1 MARQKGI
8 IKLDGTIGDITF
20 YKTKDGFLAR
30 EKGGIPADRIAND
43 PAFQRTRENGAE
55 FGRAGKAG
63 KILRNAIRGL
73 LQNASDS
80 RMVSRLTTE
89 MIKVIQED
97 ATNARGLRNV
107 IDGEAELLQGFDF
120 NISGKLGTTIYAPF
134 TAVIDRVAG
143 TLTANLAA
151 FVPANMIAAPGGT
164 THFKIIS
171 AGAEIDFENE
181 TFVADTQS
189 TAVLPWDANATAVI
203 NLANAVTAAS
213 VHPLFLALGI
223 EFYQQVNAQMY
234 PLKNG
239 AYNALALVKV
249 DGGV

>member
-20 YKTKDGFLAR
+20 YKSRDGFLAR

-73 LQNASDS
+73 LQNVSDS
-80 RMVSRLTTE
+80 RMVSRLTTA

-97 ATNARGLRNV
+97 AINTRGLRNV
-107 IDGEAELLQGFDF
+107 IDGEAEMLEGFEF
-120 NISGKLGTTIYAPF
+120 NINGKLGSTLYAPF
-134 TAVIDRVAG
+134 TTDIDRVAG
-143 TLTANLAA
+143 TLTASLPS
-151 FVPANMIAAPGGT
+151 FVPSNMIAAPGGT

-171 AGAEIDFENE
+171 AGAEVDFENE
-181 TFVADTQS
+181 TFVVDTQS
-189 TAVLPWDANATAVI
+189 TAVLPWDTNATAVI
-203 NLANAVTAAS
+203 DLENTVTAAS
-213 VHPLFLALGI
+213 THPLFLALGI
-223 EFYQQVNAQMY
+223 EFYQEVNGQMY

-239 AYNALALVKV
+239 SFNALALVKV
-249 DGGV
+249 DGN